1 MLPWLIKNQALDAR
15 CWRSRDSMKLKLYT
29 LKLYKQNSIHKLH
42 THTLELVIVYGTNSL
57 KKKEEEDE

>member
-1 MLPWLIKNQALDAR
+1 MLAQQRLNETQALHTKAIQ
-15 CWRSRDSMKLKLYT
+15 T
-29 LKLYKQNSIHKLH
+29 EFNTQATH

>member
-1 MLPWLIKNQALDAR
+1 MLAQQRLNETQALHTKAIQ
-15 CWRSRDSMKLKLYT
+15 T
-29 LKLYKQNSIHKLH
+29 EFNTQA